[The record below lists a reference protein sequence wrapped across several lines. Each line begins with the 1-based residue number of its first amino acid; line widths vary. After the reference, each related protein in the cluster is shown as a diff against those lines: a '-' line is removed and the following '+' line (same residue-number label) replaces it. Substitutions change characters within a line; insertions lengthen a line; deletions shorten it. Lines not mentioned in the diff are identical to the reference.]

1 MNTRSCIQV
10 LTLGAVLLT
19 SGACSKQS
27 PTSPSLSS
35 DALSP
40 KTRAGISSVHAALA
54 SDAWQRL
61 DALAFAPG
69 PAQSVAAV
77 RVLLQSSASGAGTAG
92 ASTVSGALVR
102 DVAAGLTSR
111 AAQPNAVIIPPDQ
124 RGTTWVFDASQQRY
138 VVDAARTGAPANG
151 VRYILYAVNP
161 LDHTLLLDVEIG
173 YADLTDEGDSA
184 ANAGSLRLRAV
195 SHDIVFLDYQV
206 GLVGSAD
213 AAAVGVHGTFFDG
226 TRHLTFELQ
235 AQGGHT
241 PAAESQEVH
250 ARLAVPEDAFEL
262 TSAARA
268 TADLEHG
275 TQHVEH
281 AIDIGGHEFVI
292 VVDHAGD
299 TAQASVGVDGTPF
312 AQVNVSGSV
321 TMILGADGKLLPDA
335 QREALGQLFGLF
347 DQVSAGLTRLLEPV
361 GVLFGLVPRA

>member
-1 MNTRSCIQV
+1 MNTRRSIHV
-10 LTLGAVLLT
+10 LALGALLIA

-27 PTSPSLSS
+27 LTSPVLSS

-40 KTRAGISSVHAALA
+40 RTRAGISSVHAALA
-54 SDAWQRL
+54 SGAWQGL
-61 DALAFAPG
+61 DALAAAPG

-77 RVLLQSSASGAGTAG
+77 RAILEASASGAGAAG
-92 ASTVSGALVR
+92 ASSLSASLVR
-102 DVAAGLTSR
+102 DVTAGLTSR
-111 AAQPNAVIIPPDQ
+111 SSLPNAAIIPPDQ

-138 VVDAARTGAPANG
+138 VVDPARTGAPENG

-161 LDHTLLLDVEIG
+161 LDHTVLPDVEIG
-173 YADLTDEGDSA
+173 YADLTDEGDST

-195 SHDIVFLDYQV
+195 SHDVVFVDYQV

-275 TQHVEH
+275 TQHVEQ
-281 AIDIGGHEFVI
+281 AIDIDGHAFAI
-292 VVDHAGD
+292 VADHAGD
-299 TAQASVGVDGTPF
+299 AVRATVAVNGAPF

-321 TMILGADGKLLPDA
+321 TVILGADGQLLPAA

-347 DQVSAGLTRLLEPV
+347 DQVSAALSRLLEPV